1 MYVKSFV
8 FVTVVCLLCTGVLAA
23 QSFEKV
29 PEAKQAA
36 PATVV
41 PAGVSGKIA
50 LINVQVALLNTQ
62 EGRKGVQDFQAR
74 FRPQQIELESL
85 RKEVSEYQA
94 RLQAGARTLSP
105 DAQAEIQ
112 REIDKRVK
120 KGRRLEEDLQEESQ
134 LAQNELMSQIF
145 VKIKPI
151 IDQYAKQNNLILIL
165 PISQQSVPVYVAPG
179 VNITG
184 EIVKLYDQANPV
196 AVATS
201 SN

>member
-1 MYVKSFV
+1 MRVKSFV
-8 FVTVVCLLCTGVLAA
+8 FVTTVCLLCTGVLAA

-36 PATVV
+36 SATAV

-50 LINVQVALLNTQ
+50 MINVQVALLNTQ

-134 LAQNELMSQIF
+134 LAQNELLNRIS

-165 PISQQSVPVYVAPG
+165 PISQQTLPIYVAPG
-179 VNITG
+179 VDITG

>member
-1 MYVKSFV
+1 MRVKNFV
-8 FVTVVCLLCTGVLAA
+8 FVTAVCLLGTGVLAA

-36 PATVV
+36 SATAV

-50 LINVQVALLNTQ
+50 VINVQVALLNTQ
-62 EGRKGVQDFQAR
+62 EGKKGVQDFQAR
-74 FRPQQIELESL
+74 FRPQQVELESL
-85 RKEVSEYQA
+85 RKEVSEYQV

-134 LAQNELMSQIF
+134 LAQNELLNRIS

-165 PISQQSVPVYVAPG
+165 PISQQTLPIYVAPG
-179 VNITG
+179 VDITG

>member
-1 MYVKSFV
+1 MHVKSFV

-36 PATVV
+36 SATAV

-50 LINVQVALLNTQ
+50 MINVQVALLNTQ

-134 LAQNELMSQIF
+134 LAQNELLNRIS

-165 PISQQSVPVYVAPG
+165 PISQQILPVYVAPG
-179 VNITG
+179 VDITG
-184 EIVKLYDQANPV
+184 AIVKLYDQANPV